1 MNDSELQEL
10 MDGLQMNKIN
20 SFSHIINGY
29 IGSKSF
35 LLKLGEVVKTLKAV
49 NPGKDLFYRKRKRAK
64 LRKKMKMSKN
74 KNKEKI
80 TKGKIRPKKKCP
92 LFSNLMYE
100 ILVNIDFNILCILV

>member
-49 NPGKDLFYRKRKRAK
+49 NPGKDLRFILQEKKKEKRKKAK
-64 LRKKMKMSKN
+64 LRKKKKMSKN
-74 KNKEKI
+74 KN
-80 TKGKIRPKKKCP
+80 
-92 LFSNLMYE
+92 
-100 ILVNIDFNILCILV
+100 

>member
-49 NPGKDLFYRKRKRAK
+49 NPGKDLRFILQEKKKEKRK
-64 LRKKMKMSKN
+64 
-74 KNKEKI
+74 
-80 TKGKIRPKKKCP
+80 KKKGQIKKKEE
-92 LFSNLMYE
+92 NVE
-100 ILVNIDFNILCILV
+100 K

>member
-49 NPGKDLFYRKRKRAK
+49 NPGKDLRFILQEKKKEKRKKKKEKRKKAK
-64 LRKKMKMSKN
+64 LRKKKKMSKN
-74 KNKEKI
+74 KN
-80 TKGKIRPKKKCP
+80 
-92 LFSNLMYE
+92 
-100 ILVNIDFNILCILV
+100 

>member
-10 MDGLQMNKIN
+10 IDGLQMNKIN

-49 NPGKDLFYRKRKRAK
+49 NPGKDLRFILQEKKKEKRKKAK
-64 LRKKMKMSKN
+64 LRKKKKMSKN
-74 KNKEKI
+74 KN
-80 TKGKIRPKKKCP
+80 
-92 LFSNLMYE
+92 
-100 ILVNIDFNILCILV
+100 

>member
-35 LLKLGEVVKTLKAV
+35 LLKLGEVVKALKAV
-49 NPGKDLFYRKRKRAK
+49 NPGKDLKFI
-64 LRKKMKMSKN
+64 LQ
-74 KNKEKI
+74 
-80 TKGKIRPKKKCP
+80 KKKTERH
-92 LFSNLMYE
+92 NLKKE
-100 ILVNIDFNILCILV
+100 ENVNKYKKK